1 VAYVIIA
8 AMPIILSGQSDTTL
22 LFSVAPTTTA
32 DQGNLTL
39 TWPNALP
46 APMGLLQSDSNGV
59 MRWVSASGLPPGES
73 RNYTGSFQGTCQD
86 ASTPCVLARASGGGS
101 AVVVPQPASS
111 PSGLYIEA
119 VVRAYDPSSPTTIP
133 TFVRVFTGGLY
144 NTDAS
149 YSASG
154 NVSYHGDVSVDLTD
168 ISITLAAAPDGSG
181 DGNLGITVTGPAGL
195 KVSADLAAYGEPS
208 SST

>member
-1 VAYVIIA
+1 MAYVIIA
-8 AMPIILSGQSDTTL
+8 TMPIILSGQSDTTL

-46 APMGLLQSDSNGV
+46 TPMGLLQSDSNGV

-86 ASTPCVLARASGGGS
+86 ASTPCVLARASGGGL
-101 AVVVPQPASS
+101 AIVVPQPASS

-119 VVRAYDPSSPTTIP
+119 VVRAYDRPVRLPSLRSCTSSPEVCTIQ
-133 TFVRVFTGGLY
+133 
-144 NTDAS
+144 
-149 YSASG
+149 
-154 NVSYHGDVSVDLTD
+154 
-168 ISITLAAAPDGSG
+168 TLA
-181 DGNLGITVTGPAGL
+181 IRPA
-195 KVSADLAAYGEPS
+195 E
-208 SST
+208 T